1 MPDPNITHPLS
12 QLSGAAGHQYGPL
25 IHVRVAAHCQG
36 ALGPFW
42 DREPNYTVCGKMGV
56 ISLNHVLA
64 AADGC
69 AFPVQ
74 HHRNI
79 VFHEVAQNRAKFCP

>member
-12 QLSGAAGHQYGPL
+12 QLSGAAGHQDGPL
-25 IHVRVAAHCQG
+25 IQVRVAAHCQG
-36 ALGPFW
+36 ALGPLW
-42 DREPNYTVCGKMGV
+42 DREPNYTVGGIMGV
-56 ISLNHVLA
+56 VSLNHLLV

-69 AFPVQ
+69 AFAVQ

-79 VFHEVAQNRAKFCP
+79 IFHEVAQNGVEFSP